1 MGADDNA
8 VTRLKSDKGLEDGGR
23 SRVRR
28 GNDSPDN
35 ADRLGNLLNA
45 GGLVA
50 VDYAASLNILE
61 SVVDKFA
68 GVVVLDD
75 LIFNNA
81 HAGFFDSLLSERDSG
96 TVGGE

>member
-8 VTRLKSDKGLEDGGR
+8 VTRLKSDKGLEDGGGGR
-23 SRVRR
+23 VSRR
-28 GNDSPDN
+28 NNSSDD
-35 ADRLGNLLNA
+35 ADRLGDLLDA

-75 LIFNNA
+75 LIFDNA
-81 HAGFFDSLLSERDSG
+81 HAGFFDGLLSERDSG
-96 TVGGE
+96 AVGGE